1 MPKKRKVQRTGE
13 QEVAYLVKQYLSD
26 KKFTNSLLQFRMEAK
41 SLLPSHQGVIAPPT
55 TEFPRNC
62 ENSEF
67 QNQIFSAYYGV
78 SEDAI

>member
-41 SLLPSHQGVIAPPT
+41 SLLPSHQGVI
-55 TEFPRNC
+55 NC
-62 ENSEF
+62 SSFDGNS
-67 QNQIFSAYYGV
+67 AKLR
-78 SEDAI
+78 